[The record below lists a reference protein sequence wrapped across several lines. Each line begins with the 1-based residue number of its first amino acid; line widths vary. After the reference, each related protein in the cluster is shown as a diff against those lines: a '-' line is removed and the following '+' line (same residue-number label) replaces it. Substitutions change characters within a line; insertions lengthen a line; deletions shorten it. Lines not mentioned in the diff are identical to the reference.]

1 MCASWANALVDVFR
15 LRAIHTKLQSLAT
28 MLYLCA
34 VISLG
39 HTMEKLLDHKLTDTH
54 EVVSQDGP

>member
-1 MCASWANALVDVFR
+1 MYASWVNALVDVFR
-15 LRAIHTKLQSLAT
+15 LRAIHTKLQLLAT

-34 VISLG
+34 VTSLG
-39 HTMEKLLDHKLTDTH
+39 HNMETMLDHELTDTH